1 MNDTLRIRLRNAET
15 TDLEE
20 QVREFSKAAV
30 IGRSRDAD
38 LLLLDPGVS
47 RRHAKL
53 MPGDMGEWYVEDLHS
68 TRGTKVNGR
77 RLDTGEMATIGPGD
91 LLEINPWSLLVLDEN
106 QGTTGV
112 LLNESGQDGTI
123 EDAVADPMLQARFE
137 GLMDALRRTAG
148 WTGEEELFAAML
160 DSLLAAS
167 DLERAMLLRIEGD
180 ETRAMSIRA
189 RRRDEERQPRGFSRT
204 LVSAA
209 IDREGTVRMEAHPDI
224 AGGQS
229 LVMSGAGEAFCR
241 QVAND
246 EEGVQLALYGDRVT
260 CETDGDEL
268 VAWFDAISDLC
279 EVALRM
285 QRGRRAETERARF
298 AAEMNAAR
306 AVQELLLPEADG
318 RFEQLTWTSLAIP
331 GLEIAGDLVDVRPVH
346 GNLHVM
352 LGDVTGKGTRAGLVM
367 AGAQACADALVEEGL
382 PPKELVERLDA
393 WAVRNTPEMCFVTL
407 WCGRIERDG
416 TVHYVDAGHGL
427 ALVQRADGS
436 IEYPEAGRRP
446 PIGIEPMPCERT
458 ELRLEPGDA
467 LLIFSDGLIEEPGP
481 DDPNDRYGLERVMET
496 VERVGVD
503 PKAIHTELV
512 DWCGRTQFED
522 DLTVL
527 VVRRDP

>member
-1 MNDTLRIRLRNAET
+1 MRNAET
-15 TDLEE
+15 TDLGE
-20 QVREFSKAAV
+20 QVREFTEPAIV
-30 IGRSRDAD
+30 GRSRDAD

-53 MPGDMGEWYVEDLHS
+53 LPGDMGEWYVEDLHS

-77 RLDTGEMATIGPGD
+77 RLDPGEMVSLGAGD
-91 LLEINPWSLLVLDEN
+91 LVEINPWSFLVLDEN
-106 QGTTGV
+106 RATTGV
-112 LLNESGQDGTI
+112 LLNESGEDGTI
-123 EDAVADPMLQARFE
+123 EDAVANPMLQARFE
-137 GLMDALRRTAG
+137 GLMEAVRRTAG
-148 WTGEEELFAAML
+148 WTGDEEVFAAML

-167 DLERAMLLRIEGD
+167 DLERGMLLRIEGD

-204 LVSAA
+204 LVAA
-209 IDREGTVRMEAHPDI
+209 ALEREGTVRMEAHPDI

-241 QVAND
+241 RVATD

-260 CETDGDEL
+260 CETDSDEL

-318 RFEQLTWTSLAIP
+318 RHEQLSWTTLAIP
-331 GLEIAGDLVDVRPVH
+331 GLEIAGDLVDVRPVS

-407 WCGRIERDG
+407 WCGNITPGG
-416 TVHYVDAGHGL
+416 TVNYVDAGHGY
-427 ALVQRADGS
+427 ALVCRADGS
-436 IEYPEAGRRP
+436 VEYPEEGRRP
-446 PIGIEPMPCERT
+446 PIGIEPMPCEIT
-458 ELRLEPGDA
+458 ELQLEPGDS
-467 LLIFSDGLIEEPGP
+467 LLIFSDGLVEEPGP
-481 DDPNDRYGLERVMET
+481 DDPADLYGLERVVST
-496 VERVGVD
+496 VERIGAD
-503 PKAIHTELV
+503 PKAIHAELV
-512 DWCGRTQFED
+512 DWCGRTRFGD
-522 DLTVL
+522 DLTIL
-527 VVRRDP
+527 VIRRDP